1 MPPEINAGRG
11 ATSIGPVAVRKPDGS
26 IHVRT
31 DRPRPTPYANGH
43 VQEAPPEFAD
53 RIPKLSVDTVVPFYQ
68 VAAARTAVGV
78 DGANR
83 ERYRR
88 RPISEKLRE
97 QFEVDLDVRATP
109 ALEANIHQAP
119 FVSNVLRIERAKEF
133 WKRGILLPDISGLY
147 GFGALLA
154 MEDRQVLHRPEFAN
168 LGRANLVLDPIERT
182 KEASRNSHA
191 LEPEHRGTG
200 SSVQIGGS
208 VNQEF
213 GEIPTEE
220 DGAFYADGIT
230 IDPVTARLVAKK
242 GIESLLDLPKR
253 DVLKLILEAHRERDP
268 WLIEAVGLRRPR
280 NSVAMREWE
289 SLGVRVNP
297 IPDGDLTH
305 KLDVVTSGRMKMV
318 FGSGGKE
325 EAMVA
330 LFGAKTQDKPDKG
343 MPSHGEVRFVGKQ
356 GELVPG
362 VSKILTLDQVA
373 PGNSD
378 NYFVVFASIN
388 GVPELGMDRVSKAL
402 VQGPEDSEPR
412 PSMGSDY
419 RVQVGTVTS
428 RDRHIRKDL
437 IPVTRHRLHH

>member
-1 MPPEINAGRG
+1 MPPETSAGKG
-11 ATSIGPVAVRKPDGS
+11 AISIVPVAVRKPDGTM
-26 IHVRT
+26 HVRT
-31 DRPRPTPYANGH
+31 DRPRPTSYTNGH
-43 VQEAPPEFAD
+43 AQEMTPEFVD
-53 RIPKLSVDTVVPFYQ
+53 RAPKLSVDTVVPFYQ

-97 QFEVDLDVRATP
+97 QFEVDLDVQATP

-119 FVSNVLRIERAKEF
+119 FVSNVVRIERAKEF
-133 WKRGILLPDISGLY
+133 WKRGILLPDISGPY
-147 GFGALLA
+147 GFGRLLD
-154 MEDRQVLHRPEFAN
+154 MQDRQVLLGQEFAK
-168 LGRANLVLDPIERT
+168 LGRVNLVLDPIERT
-182 KEASRNSHA
+182 KEASKNSHA

-200 SSVQIGGS
+200 STVQIGGA

-213 GEIPTEE
+213 LEIPTEE
-220 DGAFYADGIT
+220 EGAFYADGIT
-230 IDPVTARLVAKK
+230 IDPVTASLLAKK
-242 GIESLLDLPKR
+242 GIESLLDIPKR
-253 DVLKLILEAHRERDP
+253 DVLRLILEAHKERDP
-268 WLIEAVGLRRPR
+268 RLVEVVGLKRDR
-280 NSVAMREWE
+280 NRATLGGWE
-289 SLGVRVNP
+289 SLGARVST

-305 KLDVVTSGRMKMV
+305 KLDVVTSNRMKAV
-318 FGSGGKE
+318 VGSGGKE

-330 LFGAKTQDKPDKG
+330 LFGAKTQDDTEAG
-343 MPSHGEVRFVGKQ
+343 MPSFGEVRFVGKQ

-362 VSKILTLDQVA
+362 VSRVLTLNEVA
-373 PGNSD
+373 PGRADS
-378 NYFVVFASIN
+378 YFVVFASIN

-437 IPVTRHRLHH
+437 IPVTRNRLHH